1 MESFYK
7 KYNEKK
13 FYEKD
18 AKQIRL
24 NFLQNNRNRKTRITK
39 KKTNDII
46 YSFNQD
52 SLNSD
57 RLVLSK
63 RNNNIKKDNSLQI
76 SFDPHFINT
85 SQQIPFMNHQ
95 ISNYSLNKY
104 SVIPKQQR
112 LQKHSTKNRRGLFLK
127 QIIINFF

>member
-52 SLNSD
+52 SLNSE

-76 SFDPHFINT
+76 SFEPLFINS
-85 SQQIPFMNHQ
+85 SQQISFMNT
-95 ISNYSLNKY
+95 Y
-104 SVIPKQQR
+104 
-112 LQKHSTKNRRGLFLK
+112 
-127 QIIINFF
+127 IIIFHINY